1 MDRKGRHTNLVT
13 LLDEWPE
20 LEMEMDSGLIS
31 CDDGIEKKIFILN
44 RFERLLFTGAYCKR
58 RNCFKRRAQN
68 PRTTIRFDYCSLK
81 CLRLDR
87 TEQLERG
94 IYTSYKYISDSFF
107 NKKKIIFFS

>member
-1 MDRKGRHTNLVT
+1 VDRKGRHTNLVT

>member
-1 MDRKGRHTNLVT
+1 VDRKGRHTNLVT

-31 CDDGIEKKIFILN
+31 CNDGIERKYCFIFNMIQN
-44 RFERLLFTGAYCKR
+44 SSPFSVGAYCKR
-58 RNCFKRRAQN
+58 RNCFKHRARN
-68 PRTTIRFDYCSLK
+68 PTTSIPFDYCSLK

-94 IYTSYKYISDSFF
+94 K
-107 NKKKIIFFS
+107 